1 MTRDE
6 WRIIFGN
13 NLSDVLEEVGISQNQ
28 LAKEC
33 GVSAGSISD
42 YVNGWST
49 PNIPTLINMIYA
61 MDISVDELVDVDER
75 IDD

>member
-6 WRIIFGN
+6 WRVIFGN

-33 GVSAGSISD
+33 RLSTGSISD

-49 PNIPTLINMIYA
+49 PNIPTLINMAYTL
-61 MDISVDELVDVDER
+61 DVSVDELVDVGEC